1 MVFKN
6 RYIEKGLSN
15 VDYLKHIRFL
25 QLNYLYVL
33 NVLIV
38 IKHFSSIMNNMKS
51 IYICNIESTWGLERQ
66 KSMHIISAS

>member
-15 VDYLKHIRFL
+15 VDYLNHIRFL
-25 QLNYLYVL
+25 RLNYLYVL
-33 NVLIV
+33 NVLVV
-38 IKHFSSIMNNMKS
+38 IKHFSSIMNSMKS